1 MNSKHPLMDSQAG
14 NIVYVKPVP
23 ISELPEEVQEE
34 ARAEAG
40 GAEMLYALYREDGE
54 QLALVA
60 DRELAYML
68 ARENDLSPVS
78 LH

>member
-1 MNSKHPLMDSQAG
+1 MNSKHPMMEDLTG

-23 ISELPEEVQEE
+23 ISDLPEEVQEE
-34 ARAEAG
+34 ARAQAG
-40 GAEMLYALYREDGE
+40 GAEVLYAVHREDGE

-60 DRELAYML
+60 DRELAYIL
-68 ARENDLSPVS
+68 ARENDLSPVA